1 MSKDAEDDSFGSGI
15 VVTEDLTL
23 VVDVDV
29 SNTSEVVVDVDADTD
44 TDELEVF
51 PSKVTSGDDAVDDKD
66 VVSEDE
72 GDDPSGSKDIE
83 DEVVTYVVVFDA
95 SVEDGDQED
104 SVGSVVIYKEVEARV
119 GANENVEDSVDS
131 FVVDEE
137 VTTETEGVEVMVIV
151 DDTGAIDNVDAS
163 EDAVRVVTSEDDIR
177 DTMVDVCDVTKD
189 SLSDDLKDNKEV
201 GLAVVDSRSSL
212 R

>member
-1 MSKDAEDDSFGSGI
+1 M
-15 VVTEDLTL
+15 
-23 VVDVDV
+23 
-29 SNTSEVVVDVDADTD
+29 
-44 TDELEVF
+44 F
-51 PSKVTSGDDAVDDKD
+51 PSEVTSGDDAVEDKD
-66 VVSEDE
+66 VVSEEE
-72 GDDPSGSKDIE
+72 GDDSSDSKDIE